1 MTVGRSLL
9 TLLTQTAKSCLNSSG
24 SVVRELA
31 TEVLIALICYG
42 SCHIKRMKPVKEW
55 NSHCVCSGAGN

>member
-1 MTVGRSLL
+1 MTLGRSLL

-24 SVVRELA
+24 SVEPELA

-42 SCHIKRMKPVKEW
+42 SCHIKRMKPAKEW
-55 NSHCVCSGAGN
+55 NSHGVCGGAGS

>member
-24 SVVRELA
+24 LMMPELG
-31 TEVLIALICYG
+31 TEVLIALICYD
-42 SCHIKRMKPVKEW
+42 SCHIKRMKPVNEW
-55 NSHCVCSGAGN
+55 NSHCVCSGAGS